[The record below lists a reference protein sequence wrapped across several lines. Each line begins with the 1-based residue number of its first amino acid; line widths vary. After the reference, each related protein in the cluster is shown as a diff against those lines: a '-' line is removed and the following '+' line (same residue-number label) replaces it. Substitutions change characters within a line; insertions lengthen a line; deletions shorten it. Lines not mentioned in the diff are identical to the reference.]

1 MVSRPLPC
9 KLLLSTLRAWKA
21 CKKIIVSL
29 PQLPK
34 ALEESMPAGR

>member
-21 CKKIIVSL
+21 CKKNHSL
-29 PQLPK
+29 MPQLPK